1 MQTILNSKDRN
12 QAFLKFLVLF
22 LVTVTLC
29 VLAVY
34 FDYRLPV
41 RENRVLQEEVALQRQ
56 QDVDQQK
63 FAGKMQEAL
72 VLMDS
77 VDKAG
82 VNTEQIEIQFN
93 GKLND
98 LSVLQLKD
106 NTAYGLVDKAIIYRL
121 SELWQAK
128 KNQASLTE
136 KAQHAEEAQNQVAQL
151 QQQINTLNQTLAT
164 YQHK

>member
-12 QAFLKFLVLF
+12 QAFFKFLVLF
-22 LVTVTLC
+22 LVTVVLV
-29 VLAVY
+29 VLAIY

-41 RENRVLQEEVALQRQ
+41 RENKVLQEEVSLQRQ

-63 FAGKMQEAL
+63 FAVKMQEAL

-77 VDKAG
+77 VDKPG
-82 VNTEQIEIQFN
+82 INVEQIEIQFN

-106 NTAYGLVDKAIIYRL
+106 NTAYGIVDKAVIYRL

-128 KNQASLTE
+128 KNQASLSE
-136 KAQHAEEAQNQVAQL
+136 KAQHAEEAQNQVTQL
-151 QQQINTLNQTLAT
+151 QAQIASLNQTLAT